1 MISCRVIEYADLA
14 GDNCES
20 VPGDDWT
27 IVIPAAGRGT
37 RLSFDRPKLLYPISG
52 KPIVEWLV
60 SALSPCCG
68 RFVFVLSPSGAPIVT
83 PELERLLPGSFDIA
97 IQSEPRGMGDAVF
110 AARDKVTTRNCL
122 VVWGDQVGLR
132 TKTIRACMRAH
143 VLRSNALLT
152 LPTVLRSNPYIHFE
166 RDPSGRLKSVLQA
179 REGDTLPEIGE
190 SDCGVFL
197 FETRALFEALESV
210 HSSSSLVRGTAT
222 REFNLLPILPLFDR
236 APGNVCSVRV
246 HGLEQTMG
254 VNTVHDAEAI
264 MEGLG
269 ATEPEFN
276 DRS

>member
-1 MISCRVIEYADLA
+1 
-14 GDNCES
+14 
-20 VPGDDWT
+20 
-27 IVIPAAGRGT
+27 
-37 RLSFDRPKLLYPISG
+37 
-52 KPIVEWLV
+52 
-60 SALSPCCG
+60 
-68 RFVFVLSPSGAPIVT
+68 
-83 PELERLLPGSFDIA
+83 
-97 IQSEPRGMGDAVF
+97 
-110 AARDKVTTRNCL
+110 
-122 VVWGDQVGLR
+122 
-132 TKTIRACMRAH
+132 
-143 VLRSNALLT
+143 
-152 LPTVLRSNPYIHFE
+152 
-166 RDPSGRLKSVLQA
+166 LKSVLQA

-222 REFNLLPILPLFDR
+222 GEFNLLPILPLFDR
-236 APGNVCSVRV
+236 APGNVCSVRF